1 MVDTGGRAIRILGDT
16 LRAHQAI
23 PLINSRAIDLPLA
36 RGERMTAVLGRGDA
50 CPYKRSAPRFAS
62 VLLGRGDSFC
72 FEILLE
78 ALQAVLPPDPRLLVA
93 AEGTV
98 GAVRHC
104 AIDHE

>member
-1 MVDTGGRAIRILGDT
+1 MRRFRRRDMSLLHA
-16 LRAHQAI
+16 
-23 PLINSRAIDLPLA
+23 PLA
-36 RGERMTAVLGRGDA
+36 
-50 CPYKRSAPRFAS
+50 PKRSAPRFAS

-78 ALQAVLPPDPRLLVA
+78 ALQAVLPPDPRLFIA